1 MAVPFKETA
10 IDVALSEAEAT
21 FIFTSTSEPS
31 TILGN
36 SKA

>member
-21 FIFTSTSEPS
+21 FTLTDTSEP
-31 TILGN
+31 
-36 SKA
+36 